1 MTLLRLSQAR
11 DVECSSFQTS
21 MLGHFQQLRELGQ
34 GLDLHLHLADG
45 GKVVSIHKV
54 VMVSRSVWLAECL
67 AGEAP
72 HDLVIPNA
80 TEDSVSTLVS
90 LLYGGSPT
98 VAFGVYAGI
107 QALCHCLGLNS
118 WLYEMVT
125 TTVQEEAAVMDLVQQ
140 LDPSDEDGTSKH
152 GQESP
157 IKVASVGGALKTL
170 VKRPTQPKNTLDSRS
185 KGSKVCRA
193 VKGSNRSRHTV
204 QNTDLEQQ
212 QTAFQE
218 KPKRCLRPSNER
230 TLRSIPPADTK
241 TPPNGRRKSSRS
253 CVKSS
258 RSSAKQKF
266 TCELCSASSSSSEM
280 LETHYNK
287 IHFNKYTRGD
297 GRGGSLSAPR
307 KRAETGLNINRK
319 VCVEMDRG
327 TIGKQVGGIKSL
339 GENFNGAQGR
349 VKKSVQGKMPAPE
362 MSKMSAQGRAKRS
375 KSVTAQQ
382 TKPPTTSSASRV
394 CRMKVVVPAVEDK
407 ITSTTSSMLVSTGDK
422 KDMYFSMWNETLSDK
437 VPKQGPISGRLQQE
451 LSPAFSKFISA
462 NANMIISRGLQKE
475 ARHHAANL
483 LQDGLISIEV
493 AKKAVTT
500 LKDLSK

>member
-297 GRGGSLSAPR
+297 GRGGSLCAPG
-307 KRAETGLNINRK
+307 KRTERGLNTNKK

-327 TIGKQVGGIKSL
+327 TNGKQISGIKSL
-339 GENFNGAQGR
+339 LER
-349 VKKSVQGKMPAPE
+349 
-362 MSKMSAQGRAKRS
+362 SKTSAQGRAKRS
-375 KSVTAQQ
+375 KKSMTAQQ

-394 CRMKVVVPAVEDK
+394 RRMKVIVPAVEDK
-407 ITSTTSSMLVSTGDK
+407 ITSTTSSMFVSTGDK
-422 KDMYFSMWNETLSDK
+422 KNMYFTMWNETLSDK
-437 VPKQGPISGRLQQE
+437 VPEQGPITDRLQQE

-462 NANMIISRGLQKE
+462 KANMIISQGLQNE